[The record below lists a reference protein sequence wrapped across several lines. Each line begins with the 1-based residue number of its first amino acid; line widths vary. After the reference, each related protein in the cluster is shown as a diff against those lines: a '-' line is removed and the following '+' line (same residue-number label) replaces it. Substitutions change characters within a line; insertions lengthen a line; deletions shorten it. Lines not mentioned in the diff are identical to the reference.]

1 MDKKP
6 VHSENSKEYTP
17 LYEMSRKVLLAGIGA
32 AVLAQEEINNY
43 VEKLTERGEI
53 AEKDARQLIKETM
66 ERRDQMERERKEQ
79 EAKNLSPVATKAE
92 VDALTQKVT
101 ELTKLLEEMKK
112 SQAK

>member
-1 MDKKP
+1 
-6 VHSENSKEYTP
+6 
-17 LYEMSRKVLLAGIGA
+17 MSRKVLLAGIGA

-112 SQAK
+112 IPGKVS